1 MGVPTLLSTSEDSRS
16 PASSLSSPVGEVDQI
31 GYACTRVT
39 SHWVRGNGPVTS
51 DAGSETNDRTPQ
63 DAETPLTPDQEAEE
77 RGGEG
82 LIFCGMCGALNPAG
96 RYYCAACG
104 TTLVDAFHATEGLR
118 VYERPDSASRL
129 IEIVPS
135 GTELEVVEDPNAPE
149 DFARVRLP
157 YGRLGYIR
165 LKEVEALAAA
175 AGAPVPGPATVATRT
190 GRPAPDI
197 NTNAT
202 GCISS
207 TAALAAIA
215 LVVSVGVLLMVLL
228 AKADTYD
235 QGTILLVFCFGVGP
249 FLLLT
254 IAVYLYAKSREDR
267 LADEEDEEAELA

>member
-1 MGVPTLLSTSEDSRS
+1 
-16 PASSLSSPVGEVDQI
+16 
-31 GYACTRVT
+31 
-39 SHWVRGNGPVTS
+39 VTS
-51 DAGSETNDRTPQ
+51 DAGSEANDRAPR
-63 DAETPLTPDQEAEE
+63 DEETPLTPDQDADEG
-77 RGGEG
+77 GGEG

-135 GTELEVVEDPNAPE
+135 GTELEVVEDPDAPE

-165 LKEVEALAAA
+165 LKEVEAMVA
-175 AGAPVPGPATVATRT
+175 AGASIGGPATVATRS

-207 TAALAAIA
+207 TAALAAVA
-215 LVVSVGVLLMVLL
+215 LVIAVAALLLVLMWR
-228 AKADTYD
+228 ADTYD
-235 QGTILLVFCFGVGP
+235 QGTILLVFCFGLGP
-249 FLLLT
+249 FALLT
-254 IAVYLYAKSREDR
+254 IAFYLYARSREDR
-267 LADEEDEEAELA
+267 LAEEDELA

>member
-1 MGVPTLLSTSEDSRS
+1 M
-16 PASSLSSPVGEVDQI
+16 
-31 GYACTRVT
+31 
-39 SHWVRGNGPVTS
+39 TS

-63 DAETPLTPDQEAEE
+63 DGPETPLTPDQEAEE

-135 GTELEVVEDPNAPE
+135 GTELELVEDSEAPE
-149 DFARVRLP
+149 DFARVRLQ

-165 LKEVEALAAA
+165 LKEVEAMAAA
-175 AGAPVPGPATVATRT
+175 AGAPIGGPAPVATRS

-207 TAALAAIA
+207 TAALASIA
-215 LVVSVGVLLMVLL
+215 LVVAIGALLL
-228 AKADTYD
+228 ALMWRADTYD
-235 QGTILLVFCFGVGP
+235 QGTILLVFCFGLGP
-249 FLLLT
+249 FAVLT
-254 IAVYLYAKSREDR
+254 IAFYLYARSREER
-267 LADEEDEEAELA
+267 LAEEDEEAA

>member
-1 MGVPTLLSTSEDSRS
+1 
-16 PASSLSSPVGEVDQI
+16 
-31 GYACTRVT
+31 
-39 SHWVRGNGPVTS
+39 VTS
-51 DAGSETNDRTPQ
+51 DAGSDTNDRTPQ
-63 DAETPLTPDQEAEE
+63 DEETPLTPDQEADE
-77 RGGEG
+77 RAGEG

-118 VYERPDSASRL
+118 VYERADSASRL

-135 GTELEVVEDPNAPE
+135 GTELEVVEDPGAPE

-175 AGAPVPGPATVATRT
+175 SGTPLTGEPAVSVRG

-197 NTNAT
+197 NTYAT

-215 LVVSVGVLLMVLL
+215 LVVAVGVLLLVLL
-228 AKADTYD
+228 AKADLYD
-235 QGTILLVFCFGVGP
+235 QGTILLVFCVGVGP
-249 FLLLT
+249 MLLLT
-254 IAVYLYAKSREDR
+254 IAFYLYAKSREDR
-267 LADEEDEEAELA
+267 LAADDEEVETA

>member
-1 MGVPTLLSTSEDSRS
+1 V
-16 PASSLSSPVGEVDQI
+16 
-31 GYACTRVT
+31 TR
-39 SHWVRGNGPVTS
+39 
-51 DAGSETNDRTPQ
+51 DAGSGTDDRTPPQ
-63 DAETPLTPDQEAEE
+63 DDAPLTPDQEAEE
-77 RGGEG
+77 RSGEG

-129 IEIVPS
+129 IEIVAS
-135 GTELEVVEDPNAPE
+135 GTELELVEDPNAPE
-149 DFARVRLP
+149 DFVRVRLP

-175 AGAPVPGPATVATRT
+175 AGTPVEGAVTSSRGA
-190 GRPAPDI
+190 RPAPDI

-207 TAALAAIA
+207 TAALAALALFVAIGALLIA
-215 LVVSVGVLLMVLL
+215 LLL
-228 AKADTYD
+228 KADLYD
-235 QGTILLVFCFGVGP
+235 QGTILIVFCFGLGP
-249 FLLLT
+249 FLVLT

-267 LADEEDEEAELA
+267 LAEEAEDEEAETA